1 LSAHHLSCIIFD
13 AKPAIVTKQLP
24 PPLICNKM

>member
-1 LSAHHLSCIIFD
+1 LSAHHISCITFD
-13 AKPAIVTKQLP
+13 PKPAIVTKQLA